1 MVRKT
6 NEALIKEISENR
18 IFILQRRDSSEKEIK
33 FIWMKNDYT
42 ILFDTNYDIIIVYGT
57 WSNAKLLV
65 QKEKEDLEERRQTIR
80 SKQQAVKITKK

>member
-6 NEALIKEISENR
+6 NEALIKKISGKR
-18 IFILQRRDSSEKEIK
+18 RLILQRRDSSEKEIQ

-42 ILFDTNYDIIIVYGT
+42 ILFDTNYDIIFVYVT

-65 QKEKEDLEERRQTIR
+65 QKEKEDLEERWQTIR
-80 SKQQAVKITKK
+80 RKQQAVKITKK